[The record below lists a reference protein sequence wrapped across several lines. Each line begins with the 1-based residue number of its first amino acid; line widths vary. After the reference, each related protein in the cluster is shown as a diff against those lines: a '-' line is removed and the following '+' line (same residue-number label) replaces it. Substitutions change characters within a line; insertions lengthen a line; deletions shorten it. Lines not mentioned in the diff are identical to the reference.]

1 MGAPLATCDPCPECQ
16 GTLLLSLSLSQPFG
30 LYVSKPEELSPGL
43 PKARDWYWVGLVL
56 GTVARFTPE
65 LLTAVPYLTSMS
77 AAQLCTATYRRIGT
91 RSARLKDTHLLPP
104 PLLRPAQ
111 RWPPL
116 AAVDGEQIPWE
127 ARSGCPVRR
136 APGERC
142 WEEAVR
148 AGRAWFRGSSCP
160 FWRGRTHHFTSG
172 PCLQASAVGR
182 LREGPP
188 PGIAGSL
195 PSSTWRCAAGPPPEG
210 TAVSVLFLQW
220 EAWVQ

>member
-30 LYVSKPEELSPGL
+30 LHVSKPEELSPGL

-91 RSARLKDTHLLPP
+91 RSARLKDTRLLPP

-116 AAVDGEQIPWE
+116 AAVVGEDPLGSALWVSSPKGTGGAVLGGSCSGRQGLVQRFLLSLLAREDTSLYLWALSPGKCGGE
-127 ARSGCPVRR
+127 AK
-136 APGERC
+136 
-142 WEEAVR
+142 
-148 AGRAWFRGSSCP
+148 
-160 FWRGRTHHFTSG
+160 GRT
-172 PCLQASAVGR
+172 ASR
-182 LREGPP
+182 D
-188 PGIAGSL
+188 
-195 PSSTWRCAAGPPPEG
+195 
-210 TAVSVLFLQW
+210 
-220 EAWVQ
+220 